1 MCAWHPETK
10 PAMFKATICPE
21 LSKINGV
28 FSVLHSRY
36 TIDRDKMSKAH
47 SLDSGVSCEA
57 SDYNTKPTLSGLVSD
72 PKAFASSCQG
82 QQVGHGTSVQP
93 EQQYRAQPSVRG
105 APDTLPTSLSS
116 SSSAGV
122 VVPLQGL
129 AQGGGGCPSKTPLIN
144 STTSTTPTPLPMV
157 LHEEDEEEEEEEV
170 MTSVRLPVKQSS
182 SSGGAASDPSISLA
196 PAPPPRPRSKRTTC
210 GIRRSSRIVTHEDDE
225 EDLGL
230 PSNAPP
236 VVIRP
241 ALVVPHAPSGDADD
255 EYEEEDCVFAHVVIG
270 GGSLRRQSNSFELG
284 ESGQQ
289 RQRHLRFL
297 RAVHSATARLNSS
310 TQSTDKEDNI
320 ARSGDKNKLSPNC
333 LPSTKAQGELAK
345 GQDDDDEEEGDENS
359 IGGLGKRIRKLSSR
373 TIEFCDSID
382 ELTASGTNSLRIPGA
397 SGSGTESQAEGAI
410 HNSCSGIAPTT
421 SAASLKM
428 GNELKKAGN
437 NALPTLQ
444 VNPPQGN
451 GPTHHRHGPTSLAQ
465 RPKSPLAGPPL
476 NEPFPAEYKPTKNV
490 PTSLAIVEAEVVT
503 CALQSPMRG
512 KDMMR
517 VPQFSMSVES
527 DASHVSHESASTVI
541 TNTTMTHSA
550 SGHNFNAGTSNRGSI
565 TSTNSNAALLP
576 ASVKGGAGGHYPVDR
591 NHLPSQPQA
600 SQPSSSSSSGLS
612 GALSSLASSLMS
624 MRHRSSSETNRKR
637 QQQRGDGS
645 SSRSNST
652 ERPLKINE
660 IPPGHQSWSST
671 PTQIPPSVSNRRGM
685 RNTGH
690 MATTRNAFRRQD
702 TPHSGME
709 IEQYASQSSTSRQ
722 RRGAMHSHQRAR
734 LQGFISDGSSSSQS
748 QSLGSC
754 DFMTPPSIV
763 CTDHDP
769 SNSSSRNTSNSSN
782 ATPVGF
788 GSSLDDAPDQPEC
801 DTPVMDEFAQFLNA
815 SIHPPNEL
823 SVPRCYPDPSLP
835 SSPTLLHPMSMPGSR
850 RSSSSRGTALSISQ
864 YRNARSL
871 SLGYQQQQQQHHHQQ
886 QQHQL
891 SHPQSPYRKESLSPS
906 PVRSNRVLISQGGSL
921 QSQSSL
927 LCSPGGTR
935 PVLRRES
942 AQDFGDDDDV
952 PARLRLNLPK
962 QPPDL
967 KIELLTESSAGTT
980 PSSASPYHNNQSRSA
995 SLFPY
1000 QDSPGA
1006 GPDYSGGAP
1015 YRRHSHCQRPPP
1027 ISRNKSAPATPLSR
1041 SITNVTANRMP
1052 RSPSRDGYLMVP
1064 ERQRGSSLP
1073 EGREQKQPESDLY
1086 RLRQFTISNK
1096 RIVKRSDS
1104 LQPRRSV
1111 GSVHSSASSSLSHS
1125 HSGRSSLRSSTEDD
1139 DPCSSR
1145 NSSLCSPRFTV
1156 LMCGAS
1162 EVGKTLLT
1170 NQFMSS
1176 SDVGN
1181 YSNLTDDYDEK
1192 CVSVLLEGEEAELVF
1207 IDHPSAEISVENA
1220 LATYIPDAMVVV
1232 FSVVDNETLGEAEE
1246 ILQYLWRTNCMND
1259 KAVIM
1264 VGNKTDL
1271 VRSRQ
1276 VNIVDAKAIATS
1288 YDCKYSETSAS
1299 LNHNVDELLV
1309 GILTQI
1315 RLKLNERS
1323 RFHRRK
1329 GSRRGLG
1336 GGGGSTVSGINRRK
1350 SAGVRVRGIIG
1361 KMLGGDSKSKS
1372 CDDLHV
1378 L

>member
-1 MCAWHPETK
+1 MRRSEKLPNPSTDPNPMDHELGGLSEGDACLVGSLRMPRGTGDPAIHLPSKVMAHPIE
-10 PAMFKATICPE
+10 C
-21 LSKINGV
+21 L
-28 FSVLHSRY
+28 
-36 TIDRDKMSKAH
+36 
-47 SLDSGVSCEA
+47 
-57 SDYNTKPTLSGLVSD
+57 PTLLG
-72 PKAFASSCQG
+72 SS
-82 QQVGHGTSVQP
+82 
-93 EQQYRAQPSVRG
+93 
-105 APDTLPTSLSS
+105 TLGGSQSKP
-116 SSSAGV
+116 
-122 VVPLQGL
+122 GL
-129 AQGGGGCPSKTPLIN
+129 ASPMTA
-144 STTSTTPTPLPMV
+144 TPLPMV
-157 LHEEDEEEEEEEV
+157 LREVDEDEEEEEV

-182 SSGGAASDPSISLA
+182 SSGGAASDPSVSL
-196 PAPPPRPRSKRTTC
+196 PVPPPRPRSKRTTC
-210 GIRRSSRIVTHEDDE
+210 GIRRSSRIVAHEDDD

-230 PSNAPP
+230 PSPANGPPP
-236 VVIRP
+236 VIIRP
-241 ALVVPHAPSGDADD
+241 SLVVPHAPSGDADD

-310 TQSTDKEDNI
+310 TQSSEKEDYHPFQ
-320 ARSGDKNKLSPNC
+320 SDKNKLSPN
-333 LPSTKAQGELAK
+333 LLAPSAKGGELVK
-345 GQDDDDEEEGDENS
+345 PQDEEEEDGDENS

-382 ELTASGTNSLRIPGA
+382 ELHATGQSLRVPGVSPSVSDTQPE
-397 SGSGTESQAEGAI
+397 SG
-410 HNSCSGIAPTT
+410 
-421 SAASLKM
+421 AASKM
-428 GNELKKAGN
+428 GNELRKAGGAGLAGIN
-437 NALPTLQ
+437 SASS
-444 VNPPQGN
+444 PPGSNHPRQG
-451 GPTHHRHGPTSLAQ
+451 GSLAQ
-465 RPKSPLAGPPL
+465 RPISPLATQGMP
-476 NEPFPAEYKPTKNV
+476 EPRYVGSAPSCGMAALDALPV
-490 PTSLAIVEAEVVT
+490 VEAEVVT

-517 VPQFSMSVES
+517 VPQFSLSVES

-541 TNTTMTHSA
+541 TNTTLTHSA
-550 SGHNFNAGTSNRGSI
+550 SGHNLYGGGMSNRGSL
-565 TSTNSNAALLP
+565 TSTNSNIPPL
-576 ASVKGGAGGHYPVDR
+576 VCGK
-591 NHLPSQPQA
+591 
-600 SQPSSSSSSGLS
+600 SSSGGSHHHLMDSSVSTQQQHSSPSSGLS

-637 QQQRGDGS
+637 QQQRQGS
-645 SSRSNST
+645 TSRSNST

-660 IPPGHQSWSST
+660 ISPGQHSWAST
-671 PTQIPPSVSNRRGM
+671 PTQIPPPTSTRRGL
-685 RNTGH
+685 RAANSQGGG
-690 MATTRNAFRRQD
+690 RNAFRRQD

-709 IEQYASQSSTSRQ
+709 IEQFATQSSTSRQ
-722 RRGAMHSHQRAR
+722 RRGAMHSYHKSR
-734 LQGFISDGSSSSQS
+734 LQGCNSDGSSSSQS
-748 QSLGSC
+748 HSLGSC

-782 ATPVGF
+782 ATPIGF

-823 SVPRCYPDPSLP
+823 SVPRCYPDPCP
-835 SSPTLLHPMSMPGSR
+835 TSPTLLHPMSMPGSR
-850 RSSSSRGTALSISQ
+850 RSSSSRGTALSISE

-871 SLGYQQQQQQHHHQQ
+871 SLGYQQQQQSQGH
-886 QQHQL
+886 
-891 SHPQSPYRKESLSPS
+891 SPYRKDSMSPS
-906 PVRSNRVLISQGGSL
+906 PIRATRSLMSQGSGGSI
-921 QSQSSL
+921 QSPL
-927 LCSPGGTR
+927 LGSPSGSR

-942 AQDFGDDDDV
+942 AQDFGDDEDI
-952 PARLRLNLPK
+952 PARMRLNLPK

-967 KIELLTESSAGTT
+967 KIELMTESSAGTT
-980 PSSASPYHNNQSRSA
+980 PSSASPFQSNSPRSA

-1000 QDSPGA
+1000 QDGSGGQEYGA
-1006 GPDYSGGAP
+1006 PGAP

-1041 SITNVTANRMP
+1041 STTNVNANRMP

-1073 EGREQKQPESDLY
+1073 EGREQKPPESDLY
-1086 RLRQFTISNK
+1086 RLRQFTVSNK

-1111 GSVHSSASSSLSHS
+1111 GSIHSSASSSLSHS

-1145 NSSLCSPRFTV
+1145 NSSLCSPRYTV

-1176 SDVGN
+1176 CDVGN
-1181 YSNLTDDYDEK
+1181 YSSLTEDDYDEK

-1232 FSVVDNETLGEAEE
+1232 FSVVDNETLAEAEE
-1246 ILQYLWRTNCMND
+1246 ILQYLWRTNCMTD

-1276 VNIVDAKAIATS
+1276 VNIVDAKALATS

-1315 RLKLNERS
+1315 RLKLNEKN

-1336 GGGGSTVSGINRRK
+1336 GVSAVTGPNRRK

-1372 CDDLHV
+1372 CDDLHQ
-1378 L
+1378 LP